1 MRYVISG
8 VMLFLMIGVTRAQSL
23 PSHPDWFMQN
33 YHFTGPPPPGEVK
46 AVDPALTQI
55 KEIQSTVQS
64 IMRRAKFEGDY
75 ETALWAASQAVA
87 NAQLIG
93 AITER
98 QQAAQA
104 IPPPQAV
111 QPARSAME
119 SPQFPAP
126 FVLIALKDKTINAA
140 TSYWADG
147 PMLNYVT
154 VQGIH
159 IIVRMD
165 LVDRTLSRDLN
176 RQRNVDFRLP
186 D

>member
-1 MRYVISG
+1 MRYVVSG
-8 VMLFLMIGVTRAQSL
+8 LMLFLMVGAARAQ
-23 PSHPDWFMQN
+23 SHPDWFMQN

-98 QQAAQA
+98 QQAAQVT
-104 IPPPQAV
+104 QAP
-111 QPARSAME
+111 QPAKPAME
-119 SPQFPAP
+119 AAQMPAP

-154 VQGIH
+154 VQGMH

-165 LVDRTLSRDLN
+165 LVDRALSRDLN
-176 RQRNVDFRLP
+176 RQQNVEFRLP
-186 D
+186 E

>member
-1 MRYVISG
+1 MRFVVSG
-8 VMLFLMIGVTRAQSL
+8 VILFVMIGVTRAQSL
-23 PSHPDWFMQN
+23 PSHPAWFMQ

-64 IMRRAKFEGDY
+64 IMRQARFEGDY

-98 QQAAQA
+98 QQAAQVT
-104 IPPPQAV
+104 QAP

-119 SPQFPAP
+119 AAQFPAP

-154 VQGIH
+154 VGGMH

-165 LVDRTLSRDLN
+165 LVDRALSRDLN

-186 D
+186 E

>member
-1 MRYVISG
+1 MRYVASG
-8 VMLFLMIGVTRAQSL
+8 AIFFLMVGVSHAQY
-23 PSHPDWFMQN
+23 PSHPAWFTQN
-33 YHFTGPPPPGEVK
+33 YHFTGPPPAGEVK
-46 AVDPALTQI
+46 AVDPALAQI

-64 IMRRAKFEGDY
+64 IMRLAKFDGDY
-75 ETALWAASQAVA
+75 ESALVAAAQAVA

-93 AITER
+93 AVTER
-98 QQAAQA
+98 QQAAQVTQA
-104 IPPPQAV
+104 PQPPRP
-111 QPARSAME
+111 AME
-119 SPQFPAP
+119 AAQLPAP

-154 VQGIH
+154 VQGMH

-165 LVDRTLSRDLN
+165 LVDRALSRDLN